1 MTIASSLGLSK
12 SDINKTVSDAEYA
25 ESDKDCKELIES
37 DLPPL
42 TSPLSPQATVVR
54 VSLAR
59 QHVMNVGLQE
69 VI

>member
-1 MTIASSLGLSK
+1 MTIASSPGLSK
-12 SDINKTVSDAEYA
+12 SEINKMVLDAEYA
-25 ESDKDCKELIES
+25 ESDKDCRELIES
-37 DLPPL
+37 DSLPL

-59 QHVMNVGLQE
+59 EHVMNVGLQE